1 MIPSLFMILPSFPLT
16 PNGKIDRQALPGP
29 ETGGATSRAP
39 YAPPRSAIE
48 EMLVEIWQELLG
60 IDRVGV
66 DDHFFDLGGHSLLA
80 TRLMARVRDVL
91 GVNIPLSAL
100 FENSPTVAGLAQA
113 IAHFQ
118 VSQADEDDLATA
130 LLELASLSDDEARAL
145 LASEEEG

>member
-1 MIPSLFMILPSFPLT
+1 
-16 PNGKIDRQALPGP
+16 
-29 ETGGATSRAP
+29 
-39 YAPPRSAIE
+39 
-48 EMLVEIWQELLG
+48 
-60 IDRVGV
+60 
-66 DDHFFDLGGHSLLA
+66 
-80 TRLMARVRDVL
+80 
-91 GVNIPLSAL
+91 VNIPLSAL